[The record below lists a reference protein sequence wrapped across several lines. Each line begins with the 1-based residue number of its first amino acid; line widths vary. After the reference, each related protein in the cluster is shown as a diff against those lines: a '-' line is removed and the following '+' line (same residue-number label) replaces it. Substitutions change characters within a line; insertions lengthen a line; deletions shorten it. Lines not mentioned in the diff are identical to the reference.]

1 MLTLSE
7 VTGIQ
12 GEAGDFTVSVKQAP
26 RYVDMDKCIA
36 CGLCA
41 EKCPKKVTSEY
52 DAGLINRK
60 AIYVPYPQAV
70 PLKYVIDAQS
80 CIYLEKGKCGACE
93 KFCPAGAINFKDTEK
108 DLTLNVGS
116 VILTAGFQAYDPKG
130 LDNYQYA
137 RLPNVVTSLEFERLL
152 SAGGP
157 TKGAITRPSDG
168 AEVSK
173 IAWLQCVGSRDFNKC
188 DNAYCSSVCCMY
200 ALKEAM
206 MVQDHV
212 AGAVEPTIFFMDIR
226 TYGKDFEKYYERAK
240 GEGVRFVR
248 SRIHTIEEAPDGT
261 LDLRY
266 VTEDGQI
273 VDESFD
279 IAVLS
284 VGMESTDSLQ
294 RLAETLDIDLNASR
308 FVQTDELAPMSTS
321 RPGIY
326 VAGVARGCKDIPDSV
341 MEASAAAGSAA
352 CSLTRARGSLIKQKT
367 FPEERLVAD
376 SEPRIGVFVCNCGS
390 NIGGIADVPAVAAYA
405 RTLPGV
411 VYVEEN
417 LFTCSQ
423 DTQDKMAEVIAS
435 EGLNRVVVAAC
446 TPRTHEALFQETLR
460 NAGLNPYLFEMA
472 NIRNQCTW
480 VHKDKVVATAKAK
493 DLVAMSVA
501 RANRLEPL
509 KTNEVDVHHSVL
521 VVGGGVAGMT
531 ATKSLAD
538 QGFHAILVEK
548 SPELGGGSRAI
559 KDPKVVQYLK
569 TLIGEISSH
578 PDIEVFTDA
587 EIASVNGFIGNFE
600 TEVQT
605 GAETRTL
612 SHGAAILA
620 TGGQAADTDEYGY
633 HTNPRVTRWHDLWD
647 HPDIDTAENV
657 VFIQCVGSR
666 DENRPYC
673 SKVCCTASIENAIK
687 LKESKPDRSV
697 YILYRDIRTYGEK
710 ERLYQKAR
718 QMGVVFIRY
727 ALEKKP
733 VVTETD
739 RGAEVVVHDYILGRD
754 VSIAADIVNLAT
766 AIEPADNAEL
776 ARMFKVS
783 TNAERFLIEAH
794 AKLRPVESATDGVYI
809 CGLAHYP
816 KFMEESIAQAQ
827 AAASRATTVLS
838 REHIDIEP
846 IVSTVDEEL
855 CIGCGLC
862 EMACPFSAIRLVKVE
877 GKGYRAQNIS
887 ALCKGCGICASSCPQ
902 KAIDMRHFR
911 DEQIEAAISAC
922 A

>member
-1 MLTLSE
+1 
-7 VTGIQ
+7 
-12 GEAGDFTVSVKQAP
+12 
-26 RYVDMDKCIA
+26 MDKCIA

-70 PLKYVIDAQS
+70 PLKYVIDAQN
-80 CIYLEKGKCGACE
+80 CIYIEKGKCGACE
-93 KFCPAGAINFKDTEK
+93 KFCPSGAINFDDKEK

-137 RLPNVVTSLEFERLL
+137 SLPNVVTSLEFERLL

-212 AGAVEPTIFFMDIR
+212 AGTVEPTIFFMDIR

-240 GEGVRFVR
+240 DEGVRFVR
-248 SRIHTIEEAPDGT
+248 SRIHTITEAPDGT
-261 LDLRY
+261 LALRY

-273 VDESFD
+273 VDETFD

-294 RLAETLDIDLNASR
+294 HLAKTLDIELNESR

-352 CSLTRARGSLIKQKT
+352 CSLSPARGSLIKKKT
-367 FPEERLVAD
+367 FPEEQSVD
-376 SEPRIGVFVCNCGS
+376 GSEPRIGVFVCNCGS
-390 NIGGIADVPAVAAYA
+390 NIGGIADVPEVAAYA

-480 VHKDKVVATAKAK
+480 VHKDKKIATAKAK

-509 KTNEVDVHHSVL
+509 TTNAVDVHHSVL
-521 VVGGGVAGMT
+521 VVGGGIAGMT

-559 KDPKVVQYLK
+559 KDPKVVQYLQ
-569 TLIGEISSH
+569 TLIGEVSSH

-587 EIASVNGFIGNFE
+587 EITAVNGFIGNFE
-600 TEVQT
+600 TQVQT
-605 GAETRTL
+605 GDTTRTV

-633 HTNPRVTRWHDLWD
+633 HKNPRVTRWHDLWD
-647 HPDIDTAENV
+647 HPDIDTAESV

-687 LKESKPDRSV
+687 LKESKPDRFV

-718 QMGVVFIRY
+718 RLGVIFIRY

-739 RGAEVVVHDYILGRD
+739 RGVEVVVHDFILGRD
-754 VSIAADIVNLAT
+754 VSITADIVNLAT

-783 TNAERFLIEAH
+783 TNAERFLSEAH

-846 IVSTVDEEL
+846 IVSTVDDAL

-877 GKGYRAQNIS
+877 GKGYRAENIP

-911 DEQIEAAISAC
+911 DEQIEAAITAC

>member
-7 VTGIQ
+7 VTGIE
-12 GEAGDFTVSVKQAP
+12 GEAGNFTVSIKQAP

-36 CGLCA
+36 CGLCV
-41 EKCPKKVTSEY
+41 EKCPRQVT
-52 DAGLINRK
+52 DAYEVGLATRK

-70 PLKYVIDAQS
+70 PLKYVIDAQN
-80 CIYLEKGKCGACE
+80 CIYFQKGRGRAAE
-93 KFCPAGAINFKDTEK
+93 LFCPTGAINLNDSEK
-108 DLTLNVGS
+108 EFSLNVGS
-116 VILTAGFQAYDPKG
+116 VILTTGFKTYDPKG
-130 LDNYQYA
+130 LDNYRYA
-137 RLPNVVTSLEFERLL
+137 SLHNVVTSLEFERLL

-157 TKGAITRPSDG
+157 TKGVIKRPLDG
-168 AEVSK
+168 AEVSR
-173 IAWLQCVGSRDFNKC
+173 IAWLQCVGSRDFNTC
-188 DNAYCSSVCCMY
+188 GNAYCSSVCCMY

-212 AGAVEPTIFFMDIR
+212 AGPVEPTIFFTDIR
-226 TYGKDFEKYYERAK
+226 SYGKDFEKYYERAK
-240 GEGVRFVR
+240 DKGVRFVR
-248 SRIHTIEEAPDGT
+248 SRIHTITERPDGT
-261 LDLRY
+261 LNLRY
-266 VTEDGQI
+266 VTEDGRI
-273 VDESFD
+273 VDESVD

-284 VGMESTDSLQ
+284 VGMEPTDSLQ
-294 RLAETLDIDLNASR
+294 RLAEILDIELNESR
-308 FVQTDELAPMSTS
+308 FVQTDALTPMSTS

-326 VAGVARGCKDIPDSV
+326 VAGAARGCKDIPDSV

-352 CSLTRARGSLIKQKT
+352 HSLSPARGSRIRQKT
-367 FPEERLVAD
+367 YPEEQAVGG
-376 SEPRIGVFVCNCGS
+376 SEARIGVFVCNCGT
-390 NIGGIADVPAVAAYA
+390 NIGGIADVPEVAAYA

-411 VYVEEN
+411 VHVEEN

-423 DTQDKMAEVIAS
+423 DTQDKMAEVIAK

-446 TPRTHEALFQETLR
+446 TPRTHEPLFQETLR

-480 VHKDKVVATAKAK
+480 VHKDTAVATAKAK

-509 KTNEVDVHHSVL
+509 ETNAVDVHHSVL
-521 VVGGGVAGMT
+521 VVGGGLAGMT
-531 ATKSLAD
+531 ATKNLAD

-548 SPELGGGSRAI
+548 SPELGGGTRAI
-559 KDPKVVQYLK
+559 KDPKVAKYLQ
-569 TLIGEISSH
+569 TLIGDVSAH
-578 PDIEVFTDA
+578 GNIEVFTDA

-600 TEVQT
+600 TRVRA
-605 GAETRTL
+605 GAETRTIF
-612 SHGAAILA
+612 HGATILA
-620 TGGQAADTDEYGY
+620 TGGRAADTDEYGY
-633 HTNPRVTRWHDLWD
+633 HRNPRVTRWHDLWD
-647 HPDIDTAENV
+647 HPDIDTAESV
-657 VFIQCVGSR
+657 VFVQCVGSR

-687 LKESKPDRSV
+687 LKERKPDCSA
-697 YILYRDIRTYGEK
+697 YILYRDIRTYGER

-718 QMGVVFIRY
+718 KLGVVFIRY
-727 ALEKKP
+727 TPERKP

-739 RGAEVVVHDYILGRD
+739 RGLEIVVHDFILGRD

-776 ARMFKVS
+776 ARMFKVP
-783 TNAERFLIEAH
+783 TNAEGFLSEAH
-794 AKLRPVESATDGVYI
+794 AKLRPVESATAGVYL

-816 KFMEESIAQAQ
+816 KFMEESIVQAE

-846 IVSTVDEEL
+846 IVAAVDEAL

-862 EMACPFSAIRLVKVE
+862 ELACPFSAIQLVKVE
-877 GKGYRAQNIS
+877 GEGYRARNIP

-911 DEQIEAAISAC
+911 DEQIRAAISAC